1 MSVIQLLEYL
11 QEIIETGGRIP
22 MTGRVM
28 VDKKEALDTIE
39 QIINSLPEE
48 FKKAQWIMGEK
59 ERILSEAVKDAE
71 IMKKENVDMLK
82 KQVESHSIT
91 KEAQLRADQIISSA
105 QKDAKDMRLAAR
117 DYVNEILNELDS
129 AVNKKY
135 ADMMMSLKNDY
146 KTFMNSL
153 QDNVNSTSATVR
165 DNIKELKD
173 MK

>member
-22 MTGRVM
+22 MTGKVM

-39 QIINSLPEE
+39 QIINALPEE
-48 FKKAQWIMGEK
+48 FKKAQWIMSEK

-71 IMKKENVDMLK
+71 IMKKENMDLLK
-82 KQVESHSIT
+82 KKIENHSIT
-91 KEAQLRADQIISSA
+91 KEAQSRADQIIFSA

-117 DYVNEILNELDS
+117 DYANEILNELDS
-129 AVNKKY
+129 AINEKY
-135 ADMMMSLKNDY
+135 KDMLLTLKNDY
-146 KTFMNSL
+146 ETFMKSL
-153 QDNVNSTSATVR
+153 QGNVNSTSVTLR
-165 DNIKELKD
+165 ENIKELKD